1 MRVAL
6 RALSNL
12 TVSPSSV
19 KLTQDQMLL
28 ILVADNYFAL
38 FTLRMLCILKDSSCS
53 GDCGINKTN
62 MLNGGG
68 IFLRFLTGRAIS
80 L

>member
-28 ILVADNYFAL
+28 I
-38 FTLRMLCILKDSSCS
+38 
-53 GDCGINKTN
+53 
-62 MLNGGG
+62 
-68 IFLRFLTGRAIS
+68 
-80 L
+80 